1 MSKSKLATIGKPRRV
16 CSIDAST
23 NSLAFAYFVDDK
35 LESFGKIRFQGNT
48 TYEKVGDAARKTKA
62 FFDEFK
68 TDAIIIEQT
77 IYANSP
83 KTAANLALSQGALL
97 GAARIA
103 GVKIIGS
110 TSPMVWQ
117 NFIGNKRLTNEEKA
131 EIRKGNEDKSSSWLK
146 GQERSLRK
154 ARTIKFVNTFYDIS
168 VSDDDIADAVAL
180 GHWANQNWNKAF
192 SY

>member
-1 MSKSKLATIGKPRRV
+1 MRLSNNIEKPQRI

-23 NSLAFAYFVDDK
+23 NSIAFAVFDDEK
-35 LESFGKIRFQGNT
+35 LEQYGKVRFTGQN

-62 FFDEFK
+62 LFDNIK
-68 TDAIIIEQT
+68 VDAIIIEQT

-103 GVKIIGS
+103 GVKLIGS

-117 NFIGNKRLTNEEKA
+117 NYIGNKRLTTEEKLKVL
-131 EIRKGNEDKSSSWLK
+131 ESNPNKSKSWIK
-146 GQERSLRK
+146 SYERSLRK
-154 ARTIKFVNTFYDIS
+154 QRTMNFVNINFDLHVTDDD
-168 VSDDDIADAVAL
+168 VSDAIAI
-180 GHWANQNWNKAF
+180 GYWAGKNWDKAF
-192 SY
+192 RY

>member
-1 MSKSKLATIGKPRRV
+1 MRINMIEKPHRI

-23 NSLAFAYFVDDK
+23 NSLAFAIFVDDE
-35 LESFGKIRFQGNT
+35 LEQYGKIRFTGTN

-62 FFDEFK
+62 FFDK
-68 TDAIIIEQT
+68 IDVDAIIIEQT

-103 GVKIIGS
+103 GVKLVGS

-117 NFIGNKRLTNEEKA
+117 NFIGNKRLSVDEKLKILEA
-131 EIRKGNEDKSSSWLK
+131 NPGKSKSWIK
-146 GQERSLRK
+146 SHERSLRK
-154 ARTIKFVNTFYDIS
+154 QRTMNFVNLNYDTHVTDDD
-168 VSDDDIADAVAL
+168 VSDAIAI
-180 GHWANQNWNKAF
+180 GHWASRNWDKAF
-192 SY
+192 KY

>member
-1 MSKSKLATIGKPRRV
+1 MIKVLQNNKPRRI
-16 CSIDAST
+16 CAIDAST
-23 NSLAFAYFVDDK
+23 NSLAFAYFVDEK
-35 LESFGKIRFQGNT
+35 LEKYGKIRFTGNS

-62 FFDEFK
+62 FFDSFE

-103 GVKIIGS
+103 GIKMVGS

-117 NFIGNKRLTNEEKA
+117 NFIGNKRLSTVEKL
-131 EIRKGNEDKSSSWLK
+131 EIVKQFPDKSKSWIK
-146 GQERSLRK
+146 SYERSMRK
-154 ARTIKFVNTFYDIS
+154 NRTMKFVNTYFDIH
-168 VSDDDIADAVAL
+168 VDDDDVADAIAI
-180 GHWANQNWNKAF
+180 GHWANNNWDKAF
-192 SY
+192 KY